1 MESIEQYNDEQFQ
14 MLCLSVM
21 DTTSG
26 ICLFQTDYP
35 EWQSSIAYNLQKSIG
50 KSSCVLDM
58 SRIESQNVPDEIGKL
73 EQLLEGHEEDQVV
86 VLCNIQVCGAIS
98 GDVAY
103 IQKLNYMRDQ
113 MLARGKV
120 WVLGMSPYFSVLL
133 SREARD
139 LYSCIMNHFTF
150 QSYEEEEK
158 FSFGEVD
165 DYTGDIRLELSRF
178 REFKNRMCEIEIEH
192 IGTDILLEIITSWNR
207 IYDYNYQK
215 SDIFWLRNI
224 AEVLQIRMKEIEFS
238 PVACMRY
245 QEVAMAWY
253 HMEQY
258 QNAIR
263 LELHIAEQ
271 AQMILPKHDIQ
282 WAEIYRRLGIMQ
294 YQLGNY
300 EDAED
305 YLARAGKQYV
315 LCQGKFTGEQARTL
329 DFMAKV
335 KVLRGKIEEAVEVY
349 QKIIA
354 STREWLGEN
363 YYYLVTLWN
372 NLGTTYYVA
381 ERYSE
386 ALQCYLQANDD
397 THFLSSNSSKKSKI
411 NLRKNIGK
419 VYARIGNYSESIKYL
434 EQAEK
439 MLQSIGR
446 SRWKN
451 RMLIDIYQTLASDY
465 QVLGQEEMAA
475 KYQAQILEM
484 REKVRKI

>member
-35 EWQSSIAYNLQKSIG
+35 EQQSSIAYELQKSIG

-58 SRIESQNVPDEIGKL
+58 SRIDPKNVPDEIGKL
-73 EQLLEGHEEDQVV
+73 EQLLEGHADDRVV
-86 VLCNIQVCGAIS
+86 VLCNIQVCGAIY
-98 GDVAY
+98 GDIAY

-113 MLARGKV
+113 MLARGNV

-158 FSFGEVD
+158 FSFGEGD
-165 DYTGDIRLELSRF
+165 DCTGDIRLELSRF
-178 REFKNRMCEIEIEH
+178 KEFRNRMRKVPIDAID
-192 IGTDILLEIITSWNR
+192 TDTLLEIITSWNK

-215 SDIFWLRNI
+215 SDVSWIRNI
-224 AEVLQIRMKEIEFS
+224 AEVLQIRMREMEFA
-238 PVACMRY
+238 PVDCIRY
-245 QEVAMAWY
+245 QEVAMAWH
-253 HMEQY
+253 HMEEY
-258 QNAIR
+258 QNAIQ
-263 LELHIAEQ
+263 LELYIAKQ
-271 AQMILPKHDIQ
+271 AQLILPQHDKE
-282 WAEIYRRLGIMQ
+282 WAEIYRRLGVIQ
-294 YQLGNY
+294 YRMGNY
-300 EDAED
+300 KDAEE
-305 YLARAGKQYV
+305 YLARAWKQYIQ
-315 LCQGKFTGEQARTL
+315 CQEQFANEQARTL
-329 DFMAKV
+329 DFMAQV
-335 KVLRGKIEEAVEVY
+335 KVLMGKTEEAIEIY
-349 QKIIA
+349 QKTIA
-354 STREWLGEN
+354 STRERLGEN

-372 NLGTTYYVA
+372 NLGATYYVA

-397 THFLSSNSSKKSKI
+397 MHFLSSNSSKKSKT

-434 EQAEK
+434 KQAEK
-439 MLQSIGR
+439 MLHSIGR

-484 REKVRKI
+484 REKVRKK